1 MHNISISPEIT
12 ARLRSWRERDH
23 LFEDLDPARTAHIV
37 IDLQNGFMAP
47 GALVE
52 ISTARE
58 VVPNV
63 NRISAALREAGGT
76 NIFISWTILEV
87 DHANWSTWYSK
98 FASEDR
104 AQAMYD
110 TFAKGAEGNKLW
122 PGLDIQPEDLTVDKG
137 RFSAFVPGTS
147 QLPDILKA
155 RGVDTLII
163 TGTATNVCCESNA
176 RDAMQQNYQVIFV
189 ADATAAASDAEH
201 NSALDNL
208 AMFADIMTTEEVI
221 FFLNEAAALRSKAAE

>member
-1 MHNISISPEIT
+1 MHKLSISPEIT

-37 IDLQNGFMAP
+37 VDLQNGFMAP

-58 VVPNV
+58 IVPNV
-63 NRISAALREAGGT
+63 NRISAALREAGGI
-76 NIFISWTILEV
+76 NVFISWTILEA

-98 FASEDR
+98 FAREDR

-110 TFAKGAEGNKLW
+110 TFAQGTEGNKLW
-122 PGLDIQPEDLTVDKG
+122 PGLDIQPEDLKVDKG

-176 RDAMQQNYQVIFV
+176 RDAMQQNYQVIFIS
-189 ADATAAASDAEH
+189 DATAAASDAEH

-208 AMFADIMTTEEVI
+208 AMFADIMTTDEVV
-221 FFLNEAAALRSKAAE
+221 FFLEEAAVLRSKAAE